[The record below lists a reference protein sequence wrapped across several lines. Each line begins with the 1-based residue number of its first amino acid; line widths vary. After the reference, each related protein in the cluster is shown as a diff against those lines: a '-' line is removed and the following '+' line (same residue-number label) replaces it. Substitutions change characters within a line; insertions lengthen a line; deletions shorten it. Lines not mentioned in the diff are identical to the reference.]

1 MSASQPPWLPGHKS
15 TDTVLAARII
25 GGLIDLYGLA
35 SIWIAAGR
43 LLSPP
48 PETNIF
54 VSIQQSMLW
63 LDLLFG
69 VALLLLGAG
78 IAARQAWT
86 SGTGWMSCIIIGL
99 LIPSGFNALS
109 PVLDGLG
116 LAQSVPFL
124 AIPAAQAALL
134 VLAAILLYRN
144 PPPDPASQAGAPL
157 QRRRVTFLSRTIGVL
172 LVLAGLTRLWLS
184 LAIGT
189 ETLDKLW
196 QRVGTDPHYSIA
208 IVTTLVWS
216 VGLGLATI
224 VAAFGIALRRR
235 WGPELGLPLCF
246 AGLLVDL
253 QSGLRFPSS
262 VSSDYLDWA
271 ILHYASAILYAV
283 AFLFCAV
290 QLFRSRKPMP
300 SLPQTPVHYPP
311 DARSTIA
318 DDANWRESLLASL
331 RAAGAQRAPKG
342 VFTGVILPILGIIL
356 IGGGWALLNA
366 LIRLNPPAGSSGP
379 NLAITVLL
387 TIALAAIA
395 ILLIG
400 RLVAFFARRI
410 WRFRARSAEQEL
422 ERTGSRRPVLYL
434 RSFALDEE
442 TARPS
447 AGELVLGTT
456 PTASAEQMLAKVLS
470 RRVGPVIAI
479 GMPGEKLPGLG
490 AARFYAS
497 HEVWHQKVADAAQVS
512 QLVVWTTGSTEGLR
526 WEIAHLLK
534 SVPPAKLLV
543 WAHPHLLRVGRAER
557 EQEWSAFLATL
568 GKAFP
573 KALPERLGK
582 TRFIWFKKDWEP
594 VPVAPRWGFFGVLFR
609 VFRDAQTVA
618 LKQMLRQKST
628 QAQA

>member
-1 MSASQPPWLPGHKS
+1 LSRLQPSTLPSKNTALG
-15 TDTVLAARII
+15 ARVI
-25 GGLIDLYGLA
+25 GALIGVYGLLT
-35 SIWIAAGR
+35 ILIAAGR

-48 PETNIF
+48 PETNIL

-69 VALLLLGAG
+69 LALLLLGAG
-78 IAARQAWT
+78 IVLRQAWT
-86 SGTGWMSCIIIGL
+86 RDTAWMSCLVLAL
-99 LIPSGFNALS
+99 LIPSGFNMLS

-116 LAQSVPFL
+116 LGQSVPFL
-124 AIPAAQAALL
+124 VTPAVQAALL

-144 PPPDPASQAGAPL
+144 PPPDPAALTGTRP
-157 QRRRVTFLSRTIGVL
+157 RRPRITSLSRTIGVL

-196 QRVGTDPHYSIA
+196 QLVGTDPRYSLA

-224 VAAFGIALRRR
+224 VAAFGIGLRRP
-235 WGPELGLPLCF
+235 WGIALGLPVSF
-246 AGLLVDL
+246 AGVLLDI
-253 QSGLRFPSS
+253 QAAIRFPSS
-262 VSSDYLDWA
+262 LGPEYLDWV
-271 ILHYASAILYAV
+271 ILRYASAILYAV
-283 AFLFCAV
+283 AFLYCAV
-290 QLFRSRKPMP
+290 QLLRASRPAQGA
-300 SLPQTPVHYPP
+300 PQQAIHYPP
-311 DARSTIA
+311 DVRPTVA
-318 DDANWRESLLASL
+318 DDANWRETLLASL
-331 RAAGAQRAPKG
+331 RAAGAQPAPKH
-342 VFTGVILPILGIIL
+342 VITGMILPIFGIIL
-356 IGGGWALLNA
+356 IGGGWALLNV
-366 LIRLNPPAGSSGP
+366 LVRLNPPAGSSGP
-379 NLAITVLL
+379 NLALTVLL
-387 TIALAAIA
+387 TVALAATA
-395 ILLIG
+395 ILLIE

-447 AGELVLGTT
+447 AGELLLGMT

-470 RRVGPVIAI
+470 RRKGPVIAI

-497 HEVWHQKVADAAQVS
+497 HEVWHQKIADAAQVS
-512 QLVVWTTGSTEGLR
+512 QLVVWTTGTTEGLR
-526 WEIAHLLK
+526 WEISHLLK
-534 SVPPAKLLV
+534 SIPPAKLLV
-543 WAHPHLLRVGRAER
+543 WTHPPLLRVGRAER

-573 KALPERLGK
+573 RALPERLGK
-582 TRFIWFKKDWEP
+582 TRFIWFRDNWEP
-594 VPVAPRWGFFGVLFR
+594 VPVSPRWGFFGGLFR
-609 VFRDAQTVA
+609 IFRNAQTVA
-618 LKQMLRQKST
+618 LKQLLRQKSAP
-628 QAQA
+628 AQM